1 MSLLALL
8 VIVILVAICVM
19 AVMPGEKSPV
29 PIAVFKVEKG
39 TRVAELLLFP
49 DHRYTIK
56 YSMDGKTAVS
66 DQGSYRQEGKSGEDG
81 TTLLMTSADGKERQ
95 MVYDKGALRAQR
107 EDENLD
113 KTRSIAQL
121 DFKRTI

>member
-1 MSLLALL
+1 MSLLVVLI
-8 VIVILVAICVM
+8 IVILVAGGIM
-19 AVMPGEKSPV
+19 AVMPGEKGPV

-39 TRVAELLLFP
+39 SRAAELLLFP

-81 TTLLMTSADGKERQ
+81 TTLFMTSADGKERQ
-95 MVYDKGALRAQR
+95 MVYDKGALRAVR
-107 EDENLD
+107 EDEGVGE
-113 KTRSIAQL
+113 TRSISQL

>member
-8 VIVILVAICVM
+8 VIVIIVAVCVM
-19 AVMPGEKSPV
+19 AMMPDEKKPA

-39 TRVAELLLFP
+39 PRAAELLLFP

-81 TTLLMTSADGKERQ
+81 TVLFLVSADGKERQ
-95 MVYDKGALRAQR
+95 MAYDKGELRVR
-107 EDENLD
+107 LEDENIGEA
-113 KTRSIAQL
+113 RSISQL
-121 DFKRTI
+121 DFKRKI

>member
-8 VIVILVAICVM
+8 VIVLIVIACVM
-19 AVMPGEKSPV
+19 AMMPGEKKPA

-39 TRVAELLLFP
+39 SRAAELLLFP
-49 DHRYTIK
+49 GGRYTLK

-81 TTLLMTSADGKERQ
+81 TIIFMVSADGKERQ
-95 MVYDKGALRAQR
+95 MVYDKGELRAR
-107 EDENLD
+107 SEDENIGEA
-113 KTRSIAQL
+113 RSILQL